1 MARGCVGRVR
11 RPPQFGQGLGA
22 PAQAPGR
29 GVCSTNV
36 QRRPGTLGRAWS
48 GCVGL
53 VDARPSA
60 GQGETA
66 GRAAGPSLLPGL
78 AEASHDFGRCMHAC
92 HGAIPHKGTRALALD
107 CASRASIEGVPHPP
121 SRSSGPIRFDRG
133 GSDWIELIDPSSSS
147 SNLNNTIIPS
157 QRTPTHR
164 RTPQERRRRASDHHR
179 AAGAAAPP
187 ARPEEWAGGRLLC
200 GAVFGGRRRVGDKR
214 GVAGEHTAAE
224 AVRRQ
229 G

>member
-1 MARGCVGRVR
+1 MWAECVVR
-11 RPPQFGQGLGA
+11 RNLGRALAPQRRRQGVV
-22 PAQAPGR
+22 
-29 GVCSTNV
+29 VCSTNV

-66 GRAAGPSLLPGL
+66 GRAARPSLLPGL
-78 AEASHDFGRCMHAC
+78 AEASHDFGRCMYAC

-147 SNLNNTIIPS
+147 SNLNNTIIIPS

-187 ARPEEWAGGRLLC
+187 ARPEEWAGGRLFC

-224 AVRRQ
+224 AVRQQ